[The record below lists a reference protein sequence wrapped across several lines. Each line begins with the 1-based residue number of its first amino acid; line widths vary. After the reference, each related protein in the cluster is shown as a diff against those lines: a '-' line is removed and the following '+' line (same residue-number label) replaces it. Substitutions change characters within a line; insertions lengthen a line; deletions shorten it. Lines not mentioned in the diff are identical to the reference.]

1 MGFFS
6 GLWNGIKKAVGSV
19 GSALTGNP
27 LGTIASVVDIGKSIF
42 GSNSAA
48 KE

>member
-6 GLWNGIKKAVGSV
+6 GLWNGIKKVGGAI

-27 LGTIASVVDIGKSIF
+27 LGAIASAVDIGKSIF
-42 GSNSAA
+42 GSNSAK